1 MKTLNELYNEIQAN
15 DELKNALVEAAK
27 SGKHL
32 DFFREHGVE
41 VTEEELNAFVEAKAN
56 EDKPLSKEELL
67 SAAGGQKREGSLDVV
82 ISILTGGIG
91 CAIAATVSAA
101 AGHNGIKEEGDAL
114 VLCNT

>member
-27 SGKHL
+27 SGKIL
-32 DFFREHGVE
+32 NFFKEHGVE

-56 EDKPLSKEELL
+56 EDKPLSKEEL
-67 SAAGGQKREGSLDVV
+67 SNAAGGSWYDLI
-82 ISILTGGIG
+82 ISYFTGGIG

-101 AGHNGIKEEGDAL
+101 KGHVGNTEKTDIMI
-114 VLCNT
+114 LCNT

>member
-27 SGKHL
+27 SGKIL
-32 DFFREHGVE
+32 NFFKEHGVE

-67 SAAGGQKREGSLDVV
+67 SAAGGSALDAC

-91 CAIAATVSAA
+91 CALAASISAA
-101 AGHNGIKEEGDAL
+101 AGHSGKKEEGDRHA
-114 VLCNT
+114 LCNT